1 MKYIEDHFHANTPF
15 SWSKCKRT
23 GFVKRNMVKSLFC
36 VDNSNR
42 QIGKVALGKQRANNV
57 LKYLY
62 LGNGNISWRMFYLR
76 FLVDGTWMF
85 VWIVH
90 WVVTLA
96 HNWSIPTLG
105 SISIWSMCWHKVGQ
119 NFLLKGNVMSHD
131 HCGADTYTIPL
142 LVPQVR
148 YKNNHASNI
157 SYWYLN
163 HENLILECIAYLL
176 DF

>member
-131 HCGADTYTIPL
+131 HCSRANLVFTVDFWGGSNLLAQPPYT
-142 LVPQVR
+142 
-148 YKNNHASNI
+148 
-157 SYWYLN
+157 
-163 HENLILECIAYLL
+163 
-176 DF
+176 